1 MRFSAEQFEEFNR
14 IAAREDDRLFAVRLR
29 AYRPNLTNHLDNR
42 ALVDEVTTARA
53 SAVAIGLGNTG
64 LRARFVMIHVL
75 LTPYFWSESEAHAML
90 YAATGTPDIRFGD
103 VCALI
108 RLAAAEAGCSEE
120 IWW

>member
-29 AYRPNLTNHLDNR
+29 DYRPNLTNHLDDR

-75 LTPYFWSESEAHAML
+75 LLRISGARVRHMPCCML
-90 YAATGTPDIRFGD
+90 RPARRISALATSAP
-103 VCALI
+103 
-108 RLAAAEAGCSEE
+108 
-120 IWW
+120 